1 MIDICDCDV
10 KEKEK
15 LALFRLKRSEWVQ
28 CLIKDTFSISK
39 QISNMLWNDTV
50 FRTINEARKLTAKE
64 GSKEIGFNGPL
75 LELFDQ
81 GYVTTQVMAIRR
93 LTDPT
98 FYDPKRAVISL
109 PRLVDDM
116 RQYGDL
122 ITRENYICFDGL
134 AFEGVTHEKE
144 GINWMHWN
152 RMHENFD
159 KLSGVSKTKR
169 QRTDKIHPN
178 IFNPLKNL
186 DKPMVSKEHLS
197 NLHSYWH
204 DRVKEVGSWDN
215 ELWKIFKT

>member
-1 MIDICDCDV
+1 
-10 KEKEK
+10 
-15 LALFRLKRSEWVQ
+15 
-28 CLIKDTFSISK
+28 
-39 QISNMLWNDTV
+39 
-50 FRTINEARKLTAKE
+50 
-64 GSKEIGFNGPL
+64 
-75 LELFDQ
+75 
-81 GYVTTQVMAIRR
+81 
-93 LTDPT
+93 
-98 FYDPKRAVISL
+98 
-109 PRLVDDM
+109 M

-215 ELWKIFKT
+215 ELWEIVKT